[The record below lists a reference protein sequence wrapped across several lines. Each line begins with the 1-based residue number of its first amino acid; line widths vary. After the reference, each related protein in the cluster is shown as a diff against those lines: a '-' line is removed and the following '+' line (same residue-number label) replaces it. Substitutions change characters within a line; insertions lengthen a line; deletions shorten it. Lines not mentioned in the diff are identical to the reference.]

1 MTAKPLSLDEDKFKV
16 EKHEI
21 MLVLEG
27 YDIKEGENVKYE
39 NFIAE
44 RMTNN
49 HELRKEENGDL
60 YNGCVSWQDVRGK
73 VEKQLNNLDNQNF
86 QIG

>member
-1 MTAKPLSLDEDKFKV
+1 MTTKPLSLDEDKFKV

-21 MLVLEG
+21 ILVLEG
-27 YDIKEGENVKYE
+27 DDIKEGENVKYK

-60 YNGCVSWQDVRGK
+60 FNGYVSWQDVRME
-73 VEKQLNNLDNQNF
+73 VEKQLNLL
-86 QIG
+86 